1 MQHQKPIV
9 DIMIEEISKHDHQLV
24 KHPKPKIALF
34 NVLENS
40 YHPQQH
46 AFDHHGYI
54 YDKEYSDHETQV
66 YHSHPRKHT
75 IISTRGTNPYN
86 LHDIG
91 TDMELELGN
100 IKNTKRFKKTDKAL
114 KYSKDNLKHRV
125 HLVGHSLGHAI
136 NSIAAGKHDKVTGVN
151 GPPHRHEIK
160 SKNYKHYGV
169 EGDIISKYAHK
180 THTIK
185 HEDKKV
191 GAHSYHHILNH
202 QIEL

>member
-9 DIMIEEISKHDHQLV
+9 DIMIEEIPKHDHKLETHQ
-24 KHPKPKIALF
+24 KPKIDLF

-66 YHSHPRKHT
+66 YHHHPRKHT
-75 IISTRGTNPYN
+75 IISTKGTNPYN
-86 LHDIG
+86 LHDLG
-91 TDMELELGN
+91 VDTELILGN
-100 IKNTKRFKKTDKAL
+100 IKNTKRFKKTENAL
-114 KYSKDNLKHRV
+114 KYSKEVLKHRV

-136 NSIAAGKHDKVTGVN
+136 NSIVAGKNDKVTGVN
-151 GPPHRHEIK
+151 GPPHTHKIK
-160 SKNYKHYGV
+160 SQHYKHYGV
-169 EGDIISKYAHK
+169 EGDVISKYAHK
-180 THTIK
+180 THIIK
-185 HEDKKV
+185 HEDKKI

>member
-1 MQHQKPIV
+1 LKKLI
-9 DIMIEEISKHDHQLV
+9 IY
-24 KHPKPKIALF
+24 PKPKIDLF
-34 NVLENS
+34 IVLKIS
-40 YHPQQH
+40 YHPQHH
-46 AFDHHGYI
+46 AFEQHGYI
-54 YDKEYSDHETQV
+54 YDKEHSDHETQV
-66 YHSHPRKHT
+66 YHRHPRKHT
-75 IISTRGTNPYN
+75 IISTKGTNPYN

-91 TDMELELGN
+91 VDTELILGN
-100 IKNTKRFKKTDKAL
+100 IKNTKRFKKTEKAL
-114 KYSKDNLKHRV
+114 KYANDNLKHRV

-136 NSIAAGKHDKVTGVN
+136 SSIASGKHDKVTGVN

-180 THTIK
+180 THNIK

>member
-1 MQHQKPIV
+1 MQHRKSTV
-9 DIMIEEISKHDHQLV
+9 DIMIEEIPKHNHHLLI
-24 KHPKPKIALF
+24 HPKPKIDLF
-34 NVLENS
+34 NAIQNS

-46 AFDHHGYI
+46 AFEQHGYI

-66 YHSHPRKHT
+66 YHRHPRKHT
-75 IISTRGTNPYN
+75 IISTKGTNPYN
-86 LHDIG
+86 LNDLG
-91 TDMELELGN
+91 VDTELVLGN
-100 IKNTKRFKKTDKAL
+100 IRNTKRFKKTEKAL
-114 KYSKDNLKHRV
+114 KYAKDNLKYRV

-160 SKNYKHYGV
+160 SQSYKHYGV
-169 EGDIISKYAHK
+169 QGDLISKYAHK

-202 QIEL
+202 QLEL